1 MNRHILAL
9 SIVVALPL
17 SAIHGQEEA
26 AFRERRLVTA
36 PSGKFHVDRLA
47 EDELAVVKSEPASP
61 EPMQLPAPR
70 ETPEGEGAPDSPRAF
85 VSPDD
90 RWVFIAWS
98 GAGYWPVGI
107 AELYRIADEGSLRPE
122 FATKERFD
130 RLAWRFLAEQEK
142 IDESTIAQ
150 PRSASEAGRV
160 LAFAAWSADSARL
173 LVSLSAPFAEQ
184 KNDSVIRQR
193 GIGSWLCYFNVRS
206 GEFELTDRLRAFNRD
221 ARKRW
226 LSQYAQTGRDSC
238 PLAAEALG
246 QEGPWPLPKERLER
260 ADRRLNELYAAL
272 LKKLPHAEQEQLRQQ
287 QREWLIQRDT
297 EAVIYAHQS
306 WSPAPEAA
314 LIEGN
319 AIATEARIAQVE
331 KLERESRR

>member
-9 SIVVALPL
+9 SVVVALPL
-17 SAIHGQEEA
+17 STIHGQEEA

-36 PSGKFHVDRLA
+36 PSGKFHLDWIA
-47 EDELAVVKSEPASP
+47 EAELAVVKSEPASP
-61 EPMQLPAPR
+61 EPMPLPAPR
-70 ETPEGEGAPDSPRAF
+70 ETPEDEVAPDSPRAF

-107 AELYRIADEGSLRPE
+107 AELYRIADEGSVRPE
-122 FATKERFD
+122 FATRERFD

-142 IDESTIAQ
+142 IAENTIAQ
-150 PRSASEAGRV
+150 PRSANEAGRV

-173 LVSLSAPFAEQ
+173 LLSLSAPFAKQ
-184 KNDSVIRQR
+184 KSDSVIREQ

-206 GEFELTDRLRAFNRD
+206 GEFELTDRLRDFNRD

-226 LSQYAQTGRDSC
+226 RSQFAQVGRESC

-246 QEGPWPLPKERLER
+246 HEGAWPLPKERLER

-272 LKKLPHAEQEQLRQQ
+272 LRKLPSAAQKQLRLEE
-287 QREWLIQRDT
+287 REWLIQRDT
-297 EAVIYAHQS
+297 ETVIYAHQS

-314 LIEGN
+314 LLEGK
-319 AIATEARIAQVE
+319 AIATEARVAVLE
-331 KLERESRR
+331 KLEHESPR

>member
-1 MNRHILAL
+1 MRINLVASLAL
-9 SIVVALPL
+9 AFIAGTVCS
-17 SAIHGQEEA
+17 QDEA
-26 AFRERRLVTA
+26 PFHERRLVSA
-36 PSGKFHVDRLA
+36 PNGKFHVDWIEA
-47 EDELAVVKSEPASP
+47 DELALVTSERAASEPMP
-61 EPMQLPAPR
+61 LPAPR
-70 ETPEGEGAPDSPRAF
+70 ETPEDEGAPDSPRAF

-98 GAGYWPVGI
+98 GAGYWPVGF
-107 AELYRIADEGSLRPE
+107 AELYRIADEGSVRPE
-122 FATKERFD
+122 FATRERFD

-142 IDESTIAQ
+142 IAENTIAQ

-160 LAFAAWSADSARL
+160 LAFGAWSADSARV

-184 KNDSVIRQR
+184 KDDSVIRQR

-226 LSQYAQTGRDSC
+226 VSQYAQAGRESC

-246 QEGPWPLPKERLER
+246 QEQPWPLPKERLER
-260 ADRRLNELYAAL
+260 ADRQLNELYATL
-272 LKKLPHAEQEQLRQQ
+272 LRKLPPAAQKQLRLEE
-287 QREWLIQRDT
+287 REWLIQRDT
-297 EAVIYAHQS
+297 DAVIYAHQS

-314 LIEGN
+314 LLEGK
-319 AIATEARIAQVE
+319 ALATEARIARLE
-331 KLERESRR
+331 KLEHESRR